1 MKLFDLFGKK
11 TKEAPSPAVE
21 DNWDDLEVYS
31 GMRVEVTTM
40 EGSLLFVA
48 KLQGLCGSK
57 AVLHQYSETERE
69 VTEPLPVKI
78 RGYSDHA
85 RKAVYMEGV
94 IAPTSK
100 HVWDVTELTVSR
112 VSNDRAFF
120 RLDTNLDATATM
132 FSGLAMGEKP
142 CKMLNISVGG
152 AYIVSTY
159 RYHEDDKFLL
169 KVRLIEDQPE
179 SALFCRVLRAVE
191 KENQKFEYGCQF
203 IEITEDD
210 QEKIIQSIFATQ
222 RQRRGRS

>member
-21 DNWDDLEVYS
+21 EDGDDLEVYS

-48 KLQGLCGSK
+48 KLQGLRGSK
-57 AVLHQYSETERE
+57 AELHQYSETERE

-94 IAPTSK
+94 IAPASR

-120 RLDTNLDATATM
+120 RLDTNLDATA
-132 FSGLAMGEKP
+132 
-142 CKMLNISVGG
+142 MLNISVGG

-159 RYHEDDKFLL
+159 RYHENDKFLL

-203 IEITEDD
+203 IEITEAD
-210 QEKIIQSIFATQ
+210 QEKIIQNIFATQ